1 MSKVITSLVFVAA
14 ASVAC
19 CSTGAELLTNPDLDF
34 PNAPPGWTLLET
46 GGTPATPREAAKQQ
60 DFADFDGGGL
70 GLWLEAFQG
79 LFFGNGAEPVSAV
92 LRQTVPGV
100 PGETYTFSGYSFFD
114 PGYSGGVETLDP
126 TSPLGEV
133 PSPTESS
140 FEMAFLNAGGTVIG
154 SPVSL
159 DLRTEQCNGCSW
171 AQHTLN
177 GLAPT
182 GTANVRVTASAIDMV
197 PNLPSGSQSAFYDT
211 FSLRRASS
219 PGTEVLANADLNIAP
234 DPTVAGWD
242 TSGPHSYEGFS
253 AHSGDSGFFLQ
264 SYQGF
269 PDPLDATLL
278 QTVAATPGTY
288 YKFKGWSLFYAGYS
302 GGVET
307 LDPDSPYGEVPSLTE
322 TFFVMEFLN
331 GSGTQIGAQTLD
343 LRTVQMND
351 TTWREHTVT
360 GLAPTGTTQVRV
372 GVRVDD
378 VMTNVDIP
386 FQTANFDDF
395 SLIAV
400 LAGDYNGNGTVD
412 AADYTVWRDNLG
424 GDGSTLG
431 DHRDP
436 ANTGVVSVADY
447 NSWKANFGQTAG
459 AGSGAT
465 AGLPSSANAAVPEP
479 TALALLTIGLALLVP
494 TARRYRRAQSQDQS
508 ANRR

>member
-19 CSTGAELLTNPDLDF
+19 SSTGAVELLTNPDLDF

-46 GGTPATPREAAKQQ
+46 GGTPPTPREAAKQQ
-60 DFADFDGGGL
+60 DFADQDGGGL

-92 LRQTVPGV
+92 LSQTVPGV
-100 PGETYTFSGYSFFD
+100 PGENYTFSGYSFFD
-114 PGYSGGVETLDP
+114 AGYSGGVETLDP

-140 FEMAFLNAGGTVIG
+140 FELAFLNGGGTVIG

-159 DLRTEQCNGCSW
+159 DLRTVQSNGGGW
-171 AQHTLN
+171 LQHTLN
-177 GLAPT
+177 GVAPA

-197 PNLPSGSQSAFYDT
+197 PNLPSGAQSAFYDT
-211 FSLRRASS
+211 FSLRRASN
-219 PGTEVLANADLNIAP
+219 PATEILANADLNIAP
-234 DPTVAGWD
+234 DPIVVGWD

-253 AHSGDSGFFLQ
+253 AHSGGSGYFLQ
-264 SYQGF
+264 AYQGF
-269 PDPLDATLL
+269 PEPLDATLL
-278 QTVAATPGTY
+278 QTVAATPGTTY
-288 YKFKGWSLFYAGYS
+288 RFKGWSLFYPGYS

-307 LDPDSPYGEVPSLTE
+307 LDPNSPYGEVPSLTE
-322 TFFVMEFLN
+322 TLFVMEFLN

-351 TTWREHTVT
+351 TTWREHVVT
-360 GLAPTGTTQVRV
+360 GLAPAGTTQVRV

-400 LAGDYNGNGTVD
+400 VPGDFDIDGDVDGRDFLVWQRGGSPNPNSAGDLATWRSAFGTGG
-412 AADYTVWRDNLG
+412 AA
-424 GDGSTLG
+424 
-431 DHRDP
+431 
-436 ANTGVVSVADY
+436 AA
-447 NSWKANFGQTAG
+447 AG
-459 AGSGAT
+459 
-465 AGLPSSANAAVPEP
+465 AVPEP
-479 TALALLTIGLALLVP
+479 AAAALAALACLAAF
-494 TARRYRRAQSQDQS
+494 TARRRAAS
-508 ANRR
+508 